1 MRRAA
6 ADLPA
11 AREAV
16 ASIEFAIVGF
26 AFFLMLFGIFE
37 LGRMASVQ
45 STLSYGTNVAVR
57 YAAVHGAASSDRAT
71 AADIAAKF
79 TSAVRP
85 ILGSAAPTPSV
96 TYSPNDDPGSTV
108 TVAAST
114 AWSPIAFASSFASV
128 VLSAEASLVVVH

>member
-6 ADLPA
+6 ADLLSG
-11 AREAV
+11 REAV
-16 ASIEFAIVGF
+16 VSIEFAIVGF

-37 LGRMASVQ
+37 LGRMASIQ

-57 YAAVHGAASSDRAT
+57 YAAVHGAASSDPAS
-71 AADIAAKF
+71 AAKIAAKF
-79 TSAVRP
+79 TGAVAP
-85 ILGSAAPTPSV
+85 ILGGAAPTPTI

-114 AWSPIAFASSFASV
+114 AWSPVAFASSFASV
-128 VLSAEASLVVVH
+128 VLSARSSLVVVH

>member
-1 MRRAA
+1 MRRAP
-6 ADLPA
+6 ADLLST
-11 AREAV
+11 REAV

-57 YAAVHGAASSDRAT
+57 YAAVHGAASSDPAT
-71 AADIAAKF
+71 TASVAAKF
-79 TSAVRP
+79 AGAVAP
-85 ILGSAAPTPSV
+85 ILGGAAPTPSV
-96 TYSPNDDPGSTV
+96 TYSPNDDPGSIV

-114 AWSPIAFASSFASV
+114 PWSPIAFASSFASV